1 MVQSFHGMTINFAHI
16 SVHNSNVS
24 CALMNGILCVGQVH
38 VIDQDINENAGT
50 YGRGQLSSLS
60 LYSCTVCEKVFKTLS
75 HMRLHCLVHTD
86 LKPFRCNKCQYTTN
100 TKGTA
105 VLSACMFQHLT
116 LQL

>member
-1 MVQSFHGMTINFAHI
+1 
-16 SVHNSNVS
+16 
-24 CALMNGILCVGQVH
+24 MNGILCVGQVH

-105 VLSACMFQHLT
+105 VLSACAFQHLT
-116 LQL
+116 LEL